1 MNEDHTYPD
10 HRRHR
15 QKTDAPSKLNRALR
29 VPAVALNVTPKRRLT
44 PLYARAAHDTA
55 VKEVQAVLPQAPAI
69 QIDDVGVKFAESAK
83 LRPPIVMMPPPDSA
97 ILIGSLE
104 LTTGAA
110 QPTARRTWMRAKDGT
125 FEYRRT

>member
-1 MNEDHTYPD
+1 
-10 HRRHR
+10 
-15 QKTDAPSKLNRALR
+15 
-29 VPAVALNVTPKRRLT
+29 
-44 PLYARAAHDTA
+44 LYARELHDTA

-83 LRPPIVMMPPPDSA
+83 LRPPIVIMPPPDSA

-110 QPTARRTWMRAKDGT
+110 HTAVPLSGVGRETWMRAKDGSA
-125 FEYRRT
+125 EYRRT

>member
-1 MNEDHTYPD
+1 
-10 HRRHR
+10 
-15 QKTDAPSKLNRALR
+15 
-29 VPAVALNVTPKRRLT
+29 
-44 PLYARAAHDTA
+44 LYAREVHDTA
-55 VKEVQAVLPQAPAI
+55 VKEVQAVLLQAPDI

-83 LRPPIVMMPPPDSA
+83 LRPPIVIMPPPDSA

-110 QPTARRTWMRAKDGT
+110 CPTARGTWMRAKDGT

>member
-1 MNEDHTYPD
+1 
-10 HRRHR
+10 
-15 QKTDAPSKLNRALR
+15 
-29 VPAVALNVTPKRRLT
+29 
-44 PLYARAAHDTA
+44 LYAREVHDTA
-55 VKEVQAVLPQAPAI
+55 VKEVQAVLLQAPDI

-110 QPTARRTWMRAKDGT
+110 HIAAARETRMRAKDGSA
-125 FEYRRT
+125 ENHRK